1 MSRLYDE
8 NQDFIMDGQYNG
20 DYAMCSV
27 DRHMEA
33 QNGFIKRQPVTYGQ
47 ISTGYASIFLSV
59 YIEDELSMRH
69 ISWIQKISLIALTDA
84 MAATLFIAALKTVHL
99 HPAITIAHLFS
110 LTTSWLQCVFV
121 IIIQLIAAIT
131 ANLTITLM
139 RMDGLPPYVVVN
151 TDINM
156 EWTKAIYKLYY
167 DKSIPDEETLLNVV
181 DFHRSRTLGNFDHKH
196 VNDSAMYAANR
207 FEGDIVSVN
216 IGLNSHSV
224 NSFFTQQPL
233 FAVFG
238 VQRNAVKQTRSK
250 IAEAIEEYRKKTC
263 IDFSPKSAADQDYI
277 HIVPDDGC
285 YSLVGR
291 IGGKQPVSLGDGCI
305 QKGIIIHELMH
316 VVGFFHEQSRADRD
330 DHIIINWSNVESGL
344 QDQFDKYSLQMIDHL
359 NTVYDYGSVMHYA
372 STAFSKNG
380 KPTIEPR
387 KKGAEIGQRTGF
399 SDIDLYKI
407 NKLYNCPQAETT
419 SSPLPETK
427 TDMKSEARASVKTD
441 KKGPTGSGSV
451 AGSASTSEKSSL
463 ISVLTK
469 VACTDKRPD
478 CEFLARAGHCE
489 SKFSETFMKD
499 NCPQSCGKCEITT
512 TTATTVMEQC
522 EDARSWC
529 ERWANSGMCT
539 QQIFRDYMRIK
550 CAKSCQLC

>member
-47 ISTGYASIFLSV
+47 IS
-59 YIEDELSMRH
+59 
-69 ISWIQKISLIALTDA
+69 
-84 MAATLFIAALKTVHL
+84 
-99 HPAITIAHLFS
+99 
-110 LTTSWLQCVFV
+110 
-121 IIIQLIAAIT
+121 
-131 ANLTITLM
+131 TLM

-207 FEGDIVSVN
+207 FEGDI
-216 IGLNSHSV
+216 G
-224 NSFFTQQPL
+224 
-233 FAVFG
+233 
-238 VQRNAVKQTRSK
+238 
-250 IAEAIEEYRKKTC
+250 
-263 IDFSPKSAADQDYI
+263 
-277 HIVPDDGC
+277 
-285 YSLVGR
+285 
-291 IGGKQPVSLGDGCI
+291 
-305 QKGIIIHELMH
+305 
-316 VVGFFHEQSRADRD
+316 RADRD

-469 VACTDKRPD
+469 VACTDNQKMPKREGD
-478 CEFLARAGHCE
+478 GYHGVGSVRWSLNTVKLG
-489 SKFSETFMKD
+489 ETGPTAS
-499 NCPQSCGKCEITT
+499 NSCPG
-512 TTATTVMEQC
+512 AT
-522 EDARSWC
+522 
-529 ERWANSGMCT
+529 
-539 QQIFRDYMRIK
+539 
-550 CAKSCQLC
+550 